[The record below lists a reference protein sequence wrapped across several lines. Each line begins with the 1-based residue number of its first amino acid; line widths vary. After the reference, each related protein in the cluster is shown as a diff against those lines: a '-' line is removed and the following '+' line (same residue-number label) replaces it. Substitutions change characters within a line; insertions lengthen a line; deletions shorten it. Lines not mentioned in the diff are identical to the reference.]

1 MTRLRE
7 AVTVMFPYRRCSTL
21 PVAIRLLAAAALY
34 AGAGSA
40 TAQSSAGQSPAPS
53 GNGQT
58 PVYREDRNDPFYTA
72 DRMDWPGPNQYRDA
86 SGSPGPGYWQQRA
99 DYTIAATLDTAA
111 RAITGTVTV
120 HYTNNSPDTLRFI
133 WMQLDQNLFRPGS
146 KGSAVFAADSRWGAR
161 DFVGGYRLGEV
172 TVDGAAVTPRIDDTM
187 MRLDLAQPLPSHSG
201 KLTVV
206 IRYSFQVPD
215 HGADRMG
222 RDSALYEIAQWYPRM
237 AVYDDVR
244 GWNTDPYIGQGEFYL
259 EYGDIDY
266 AVTVPIGYTV
276 AGSGVLQNPAEVLT
290 PEQRQRLARAAR
302 DTLVVPIISADE
314 AAAAR
319 TARRPGMKTWRFRA
333 VNVRDVAWGAAPDFR
348 WDATSTGPIAGAP
361 GGVLCQAYYQEPRA
375 GRAWEQGAEQTQ
387 WTIRHYSRLVWPF
400 PYPQAT
406 SVAGPVG
413 GMEYPMFVM
422 VHYGTDDPT
431 SIFGTVNHEHGHEW
445 FPMIVGSNERRYAWM
460 DEGVNTYI
468 NAFATETRRPGT
480 SAWGAYMDAWR
491 SVVDRGIQAPL
502 MAAPDH
508 IEGPALGAIGYR
520 KPGAVL
526 LTLRD
531 NVVGRETMDLT
542 LREYVRR
549 WAFKHPTPADFFR
562 TVENVSGQDL
572 SWFWRGF
579 FYSTDVL
586 DIGIDS
592 VANRAPSGPAA
603 NAMGAQSGASTPAI
617 DNAVAP
623 AASGGAGGAPA
634 DPGRRTAVIYL
645 RRHTSIV
652 FPVTL
657 RLSFGDGSTQ
667 DVSLPVDIWGGG
679 SQFAATVQVK
689 ASVTGV
695 RLWTDPFVPDWN
707 SSNDTWGTPP
717 PGGDPAG
724 PATTGGLSS
733 WPAKPV
739 TQ

>member
-1 MTRLRE
+1 MPPRLNWSHLL
-7 AVTVMFPYRRCSTL
+7 AVL
-21 PVAIRLLAAAALY
+21 GAAAAVT
-34 AGAGSA
+34 GSA
-40 TAQSSAGQSPAPS
+40 RAQSAATAPP
-53 GNGQT
+53 GAP
-58 PVYREDRNDPFYTA
+58 PVYREERNDPFYTT
-72 DRMDWPGPNQYRDA
+72 DRIDWPGPNQYRDA
-86 SGSPGPGYWQQRA
+86 SGGPGPAYWQQRA
-99 DYTIAATLDTAA
+99 DYAIAATLDTAT
-111 RAITGTVTV
+111 RSLSGTVTV
-120 HYTNNSPDTLRFI
+120 HYTNNSPDTLRYI

-161 DFVGGYRLGEV
+161 NFAGGYRLTDV
-172 TVDGAAVTPRIDDTM
+172 TADGAAVTPKVDDTM
-187 MRLDLAQPLPSHSG
+187 MRLDLTQPLAPHGG
-201 KLTVV
+201 KVTVV
-206 IRYSFQVPD
+206 VRYAFEVPD

-266 AVTVPIGYTV
+266 AVTVPSGYTV

-290 PEQRQRLARAAR
+290 PTERQRLARAAH
-302 DTLVVPIISADE
+302 DTAVVAIITADE
-314 AAAAR
+314 AAAAATTR
-319 TARRPGMKTWRFRA
+319 TRGMKTWRFRA
-333 VNVRDVAWGAAPDFR
+333 VNVRDVAWGAAPNFR
-348 WDATSTGPIAGAP
+348 WDATSTGAIAGNPA
-361 GGVLCQAYYQEPRA
+361 GVLCQAYYQEPRS
-375 GRAWEQGAEQTQ
+375 GSAWEQGAEQTQ

-422 VHYGTDDPT
+422 VHYGTDDPK

-468 NAFATETRRPGT
+468 NAFANESRVPGT
-480 SAWGAYMDAWR
+480 SAWGAYMAAWKT
-491 SVVDRGIQAPL
+491 VVERGIQAPI

-508 IEGPALGAIGYR
+508 IDGAALGAIGYR

-531 NVVGRETMDLT
+531 NVVGRETMDQALH
-542 LREYVRR
+542 EYVRR
-549 WAFKHPTPADFFR
+549 WAFKHPTPGDFFR

-579 FYSTDVL
+579 FYSNDVL

-592 VANRAPSGPAA
+592 VANHSVSSPATT
-603 NAMGAQSGASTPAI
+603 AMGGPPPAVDAS
-617 DNAVAP
+617 VAP
-623 AASGGAGGAPA
+623 VASGGAGGAPA
-634 DPGRRTAVIYL
+634 DPSERTVTIYL
-645 RRHTSIV
+645 RRHTTIV

-657 RLSFGDGSTQ
+657 RLRFGDGSTQ
-667 DVSLPVDIWGGG
+667 DVSLPVDIWGLG
-679 SQFAATVQVK
+679 SQFAATVQVR
-689 ASVTGV
+689 APVTGV
-695 RLWTDPFVPDWN
+695 RLWTDPFVPDWDP
-707 SSNDTWGTPP
+707 SNDTWGTAP

-724 PATTGGLSS
+724 PATTGGLSGLS
-733 WPAKPV
+733 AKLA